1 MKNTFLSMLAFVLV
15 LLCAVSAAAS
25 PLGGDEAKALYDQA
39 MKYYYG
45 GQRDDEKA
53 LALLTQAA
61 ELGSPRAMAKIGDMY
76 YWGRGVSVD
85 PALYKEWYRK
95 AYSRFEQ
102 LARAGDTEAMVMAGD
117 MLFNRYPSGAG
128 TDFDED
134 RALSWYL
141 KAAEAGSAK
150 AMRRAGEFFER
161 RAFFYDTDSQE
172 EYGKAFEWYQKA
184 ALAGDA
190 NAMYRIGHM
199 YEFGDYVA
207 QDNEQAMKWYIS
219 AAEAGDPETF
229 HHLGDMYHH
238 GDSFLQHDWRYAEK
252 WYLKAAQAGNT
263 SAMWRLGMMYL
274 YGDSYGD
281 PEKETEPVDYEK
293 AVYWLE
299 KTLEYEENTDI
310 LADVF
315 TDLYYARKYLSG
327 EMSPED
333 E

>member
-1 MKNTFLSMLAFVLV
+1 MLAFVLV

-25 PLGGDEAKALYDQA
+25 PLGGDEAKALYEQA
-39 MKYYYG
+39 MTYYYG

-61 ELGSPRAMAKIGDMY
+61 ELGSPEAMAKIGDMY
-76 YWGRGVSVD
+76 FWGRGVSVD

-117 MLFNRYPSGAG
+117 MLFDLYPSGAG
-128 TDFDED
+128 IDFDED

-141 KAAEAGSAK
+141 KAAEEGSPK
-150 AMRRAGEFFER
+150 AMRMVGEVFQYRGYENKQDHQQ
-161 RAFFYDTDSQE
+161 AFS
-172 EYGKAFEWYQKA
+172 WYQRA
-184 ALAGDA
+184 AQSGDA
-190 NAMYRIGHM
+190 RAMYEIGWM
-199 YEFGDYVA
+199 YERGYYVA

-219 AAEAGDPETF
+219 AAEAGDSEAF
-229 HHLGDMYHH
+229 HRLGEMYHH
-238 GDSFLQHDWRYAEK
+238 GESFLQHDWRYAEK

-281 PEKETEPVDYEK
+281 PGKEKEPVDYEK

-299 KTLEYEENTDI
+299 KTMEYEENTDI